1 VIHVIHVVTRT
12 NIGGPSV
19 ILESLLAGSSND
31 IRYTIVRGETD
42 PTEGDYFAESADDD
56 RFVTIEGLGRS
67 ISPLADLR
75 AFVQLVKTLRS
86 LSPDVVHTHMAKA
99 GVVGRLAAWI
109 ARVPVRVHTYHGH
122 LLYGYFSRFKTR
134 LVIFVERLLKLIT
147 THTVVVGSAVRADL
161 ISAGIVS
168 EDHSEMIPPGIAAP
182 QQDVAPDRCGVP
194 SDRLLV
200 GYIGRLVPIKRPDRF
215 VDAAARLA
223 SQHPNVEF
231 VVVGDGPLGDDTRAR
246 AATTPQIKF
255 AGWRRNVASILTA
268 LDVIVLCSDNEGI
281 PLSLIEASYCGVP
294 IVATKVGS
302 VSDVVVDGT
311 NGLLVE
317 PTVDGLVRGIEQ
329 VLNDE
334 QLRNRLGT
342 AGRTLA
348 RERFSIAAAQERHRE
363 MYRKLTDRVN

>member
-1 VIHVIHVVTRT
+1 MPT
-12 NIGGPSV
+12 NKI
-19 ILESLLAGSSND
+19 
-31 IRYTIVRGETD
+31 
-42 PTEGDYFAESADDD
+42 
-56 RFVTIEGLGRS
+56 
-67 ISPLADLR
+67 
-75 AFVQLVKTLRS
+75 
-86 LSPDVVHTHMAKA
+86 
-99 GVVGRLAAWI
+99 
-109 ARVPVRVHTYHGH
+109 
-122 LLYGYFSRFKTR
+122 
-134 LVIFVERLLKLIT
+134 
-147 THTVVVGSAVRADL
+147 
-161 ISAGIVS
+161 
-168 EDHSEMIPPGIAAP
+168 
-182 QQDVAPDRCGVP
+182 
-194 SDRLLV
+194 LV

-255 AGWRRNVASILTA
+255 AGWRRNVASILAA

-311 NGLLVE
+311 NGVLIE

-348 RERFSIAAAQERHRE
+348 RERFSIAAAQERHRA
-363 MYRKLTDRVN
+363 MYRKLTDRAN

>member
-1 VIHVIHVVTRT
+1 VIHVVHVVTRT

-19 ILESLLAGSSND
+19 ILESLLADSSND

-42 PTEGDYFAESADDD
+42 PTEGDYFARSADDG

-122 LLYGYFSRFKTR
+122 LLYGYFSPLKTR
-134 LVIFVERLLKLIT
+134 LIILIERLLKLIT
-147 THTVVVGSAVRADL
+147 THSVVVGSAVRADL

-231 VVVGDGPLGDDTRAR
+231 LVVGDGPLGDDIRAR
-246 AATTPQIKF
+246 AATTPQIQF
-255 AGWRRNVASILTA
+255 VGWRRNVASILAA

-302 VSDVVVDGT
+302 VSDVVVDGS
-311 NGLLVE
+311 NGVLVE

-334 QLRNRLGT
+334 HLRNRLGA

-348 RERFSIAAAQERHRE
+348 RERFSIAATQERHRA

>member
-1 VIHVIHVVTRT
+1 
-12 NIGGPSV
+12 
-19 ILESLLAGSSND
+19 
-31 IRYTIVRGETD
+31 
-42 PTEGDYFAESADDD
+42 
-56 RFVTIEGLGRS
+56 
-67 ISPLADLR
+67 
-75 AFVQLVKTLRS
+75 
-86 LSPDVVHTHMAKA
+86 VHTH
-99 GVVGRLAAWI
+99 
-109 ARVPVRVHTYHGH
+109 HGH
-122 LLYGYFSRFKTR
+122 LLYGYFSPPKTR
-134 LVIFVERLLKLIT
+134 LIILIERILKLIT
-147 THTVVVGSAVRADL
+147 THSVVVGSAVRADL

-200 GYIGRLVPIKRPDRF
+200 GYIGRLVSIKRPDRF

-231 VVVGDGPLGDDTRAR
+231 VVVGDGPLGDNVRAR

-255 AGWRRNVASILTA
+255 AGWRRNVASILAA

-311 NGLLVE
+311 NGVLIE

-342 AGRTLA
+342 AGRILA
-348 RERFSIAAAQERHRE
+348 SDRFSIAATQERHRA
-363 MYRKLTDRVN
+363 MYFKLTNRAN